1 MKILKSWLNDWID
14 LEAISTDDI
23 SEALESLGFE
33 IESRTDKTPNYKNI
47 TVGKVLE
54 IYEHPNADKV
64 RVTKV
69 DVGSK
74 TYEIVCGAWNF
85 DVGAVVPVAL
95 PKSEIKDGF
104 KIDKRDIRGVESNG
118 MICSA
123 SELDLWD
130 DHAGILKLSDET
142 KLGSD
147 FSKIYNST
155 DTLWE
160 IGVTPNR
167 GDCMSHLGI
176 ARELSNYFNLT
187 LKENSQSLKSNIES
201 VIKVNSGKIK
211 ACNSYQ
217 SIEIENF
224 TLSDSNLNI
233 RYRLS
238 SIGVRVINNVV
249 DYTNYVLHDIGQ
261 PLHAFDRDKLFG
273 TISVRFAK
281 DNENLRTLDEQE
293 RKLTSEDL
301 IITDN
306 DKPIALAGVMGGYDT
321 EVTDTTTNLL
331 IESAYFDKVS
341 IMKTSRRLNLI
352 SDASIR
358 FERGIDFNLQKQG
371 LQRFVNLFEN
381 DQEINY
387 SSIIDSSKNG
397 ISYDSISFDK
407 NEIEQILG
415 VKLDDNFIRNTL
427 IKLQIESEVS
437 DKKIKFESPSWRYD
451 LERPIDLIEELAKHY
466 GFNNFESTL
475 PIGNN
480 LNSTG
485 DYWDKRIYL
494 SEKLSSTNFYEIQ
507 TLSFTDS
514 LSNELFTPEKKSV
527 SVINPID
534 QTQENL
540 RTNLLTSLI
549 NTYKFNLESNGKSH
563 RYYEINNVYD
573 DSKHKKFK
581 MIPNQEYSLGL
592 LIPENETVEDRKGK
606 TKTNTINTLANV
618 IKSLFPSSE
627 LEHLTRPGFHK
638 NYSYLIKLDNKILGF
653 MGKLSYKIQSELE
666 LHDSLYIA
674 QINTENFN
682 FDQLKA
688 FTYKPLSAYPFIKFD
703 LSFSVPND
711 FQASDLINCIESILS
726 DNENN
731 ISIFDNFTNEKTRNL
746 GIRIVTRSYEK
757 TYTETESTEILEMI
771 VKEAESKFKIKLN
784 KKDENAT

>member
-281 DNENLRTLDEQE
+281 DKENLKTLDEQE

-415 VKLDDNFIRNTL
+415 VELDDNFIRNTL

-466 GFNNFESTL
+466 GFNNFKSTL

-485 DYWDKRIYL
+485 DYWDKRLYL

-606 TKTNTINTLANV
+606 TKTNNINTLANA
-618 IKSLFPSSE
+618 IKNLFPSSE

-771 VKEAESKFKIKLN
+771 VKEAESKFKIILN

>member
-14 LEAISTDDI
+14 IETISTDDI

-187 LKENSQSLKSNIES
+187 LKENSQTLKSNIEN

-281 DNENLRTLDEQE
+281 DNENLKTLDEQV

-415 VKLDDNFIRNTL
+415 VELDDNFIKNTL
-427 IKLQIESEVS
+427 IKLQIESEIS
-437 DKKIKFESPSWRYD
+437 DRKIKFKSPSWRYD

-549 NTYKFNLESNGKSH
+549 NTYKFNFESNGKTH

-606 TKTNTINTLANV
+606 TKTNNINTLANV
-618 IKSLFPSSE
+618 IKNLFPSSE

-688 FTYKPLSAYPFIKFD
+688 FAYKPLSAYPFIKFD

-711 FQASDLINCIESILS
+711 FQASDLINCIESTLS

>member
-281 DNENLRTLDEQE
+281 DNEKLKTLDEQE

-415 VKLDDNFIRNTL
+415 VELDDNFIRNTL
-427 IKLQIESEVS
+427 IKLQIESEIS
-437 DKKIKFESPSWRYD
+437 DKKIKFKSPSWRYD

-581 MIPNQEYSLGL
+581 IIPNQEYSLGL
-592 LIPENETVEDRKGK
+592 LIPENETVEDRKEK
-606 TKTNTINTLANV
+606 TKTNNINTLANA
-618 IKSLFPSSE
+618 IKNLFPSSE
-627 LEHLTRPGFHK
+627 LQHLTRPGFHK

-666 LHDSLYIA
+666 VNDSLYIA

>member
-33 IESRTDKTPNYKNI
+33 IESRIDKTPNYKNI

-187 LKENSQSLKSNIES
+187 LKENSQALKSNIQS

-281 DNENLRTLDEQE
+281 DNEKLKTLDEQE

-415 VKLDDNFIRNTL
+415 VDLDDNFIRNTL

-437 DKKIKFESPSWRYD
+437 DKKIKFKSPSWRYD

-485 DYWDKRIYL
+485 DYWDKRLYL

-534 QTQENL
+534 QTQEYL

-549 NTYKFNLESNGKSH
+549 KTFKFNYESNGKSH

-581 MIPNQEYSLGL
+581 IIPNQEYSLGL

-606 TKTNTINTLANV
+606 TKTNNINTLANV
-618 IKSLFPSSE
+618 IKNLFPSSE

-653 MGKLSYKIQSELE
+653 MGKLSYKIQSELD

-674 QINTENFN
+674 QINTEYFN

-746 GIRIVTRSYEK
+746 GIRIITRSYEK

>member
-14 LEAISTDDI
+14 IETISTDDI

-69 DVGSK
+69 DIGSK

-187 LKENSQSLKSNIES
+187 LKENSQTLKSNIEN

-281 DNENLRTLDEQE
+281 DNENLKTLDEQV

-387 SSIIDSSKNG
+387 SSIIDSIKNG
-397 ISYDSISFDK
+397 ISYDSISFDN
-407 NEIEQILG
+407 NEIEKILG
-415 VKLDDNFIRNTL
+415 LDLDDNFIRNTL

-437 DKKIKFESPSWRYD
+437 DKKIKFKSPSWRYD

-606 TKTNTINTLANV
+606 TKTNSINTLANV
-618 IKSLFPSSE
+618 IKNLFPSSE

-688 FTYKPLSAYPFIKFD
+688 FAYKPLSAYPFIKFD

-711 FQASDLINCIESILS
+711 FQASDLINFIESTLS

>member
-14 LEAISTDDI
+14 IETISTDDI

-187 LKENSQSLKSNIES
+187 LKENSQTLKSNIEN

-281 DNENLRTLDEQE
+281 DNENLKTLDEQV

-397 ISYDSISFDK
+397 ISYDSISFNK

-415 VKLDDNFIRNTL
+415 VELDDNFIKNTL
-427 IKLQIESEVS
+427 IKLQIESEIS
-437 DKKIKFESPSWRYD
+437 DKKIKFKSPSWRYD

-549 NTYKFNLESNGKSH
+549 NTYKFNFESNGKTH

-581 MIPNQEYSLGL
+581 IIPNQEYSLGL

-606 TKTNTINTLANV
+606 TKSNNITTLANA
-618 IKSLFPSSE
+618 IKNLFPASE

-746 GIRIVTRSYEK
+746 GIRIVTRRYEK
-757 TYTETESTEILEMI
+757 TFTETESTEILEMI

>member
-14 LEAISTDDI
+14 IETISTDDI

-281 DNENLRTLDEQE
+281 DNENLKTLDEQE

-358 FERGIDFNLQKQG
+358 FERGIDFNLQKKG

-397 ISYDSISFDK
+397 ISYDSIAFDK

-415 VKLDDNFIRNTL
+415 VELDDNFIKSTL

-437 DKKIKFESPSWRYD
+437 DKKIKFQSPSWRYD

-485 DYWDKRIYL
+485 DYWDKRLYL

-514 LSNELFTPEKKSV
+514 LSNELFTPEKNSV
-527 SVINPID
+527 IVINPID
-534 QTQENL
+534 QTQNNL

-592 LIPENETVEDRKGK
+592 LIPENETETDRKGK
-606 TKTNTINTLANV
+606 TKTNNINTLANA
-618 IKSLFPSSE
+618 IKNLFPSSE

-638 NYSYLIKLDNKILGF
+638 NYSYLVKLDNKILGF

-666 LHDSLYIA
+666 IHDSLYIA

-682 FDQLKA
+682 FDQLKT

-711 FQASDLINCIESILS
+711 FQASDLINCIESILNN
-726 DNENN
+726 NENN

-757 TYTETESTEILEMI
+757 TYTEAESTEILEMI

>member
-14 LEAISTDDI
+14 IETISTDDI

-187 LKENSQSLKSNIES
+187 LKENSQTLKSNIEN

-281 DNENLRTLDEQE
+281 DNENLKTLDEQV

-415 VKLDDNFIRNTL
+415 VELDDNFIKNTL
-427 IKLQIESEVS
+427 IKLQIESEIS
-437 DKKIKFESPSWRYD
+437 DKKIKFKSPSWRYD

-549 NTYKFNLESNGKSH
+549 NTYKFNFESNGKTH

-606 TKTNTINTLANV
+606 TKTNNINTLANV
-618 IKSLFPSSE
+618 IKNLFPSSE

-682 FDQLKA
+682 FDQLKV

>member
-14 LEAISTDDI
+14 IETISTDDI

-187 LKENSQSLKSNIES
+187 LKENSQTLKSNIEN

-281 DNENLRTLDEQE
+281 DNENLKTLDEQV

-415 VKLDDNFIRNTL
+415 VELDDNFIKNTL
-427 IKLQIESEVS
+427 IKLQIESDIS
-437 DKKIKFESPSWRYD
+437 DKKIKFKSPSWRYD

-549 NTYKFNLESNGKSH
+549 NTYKFNFESNGKTH

-592 LIPENETVEDRKGK
+592 LIPEYETVEDRKGK
-606 TKTNTINTLANV
+606 TKTNNINTLANV
-618 IKSLFPSSE
+618 IKNLFPSSE

-688 FTYKPLSAYPFIKFD
+688 FAYKPLSAYPFIKFD

-711 FQASDLINCIESILS
+711 FQASDLINCIESILT
-726 DNENN
+726 DNEIN

>member
-14 LEAISTDDI
+14 IETISTDDI

-74 TYEIVCGAWNF
+74 IYEIVCGAWNF

-187 LKENSQSLKSNIES
+187 LKENSQTLKSNIEN

-281 DNENLRTLDEQE
+281 DNENLKTLDEQV

-415 VKLDDNFIRNTL
+415 VELDDNFIKNTL
-427 IKLQIESEVS
+427 IKLQIESEIS
-437 DKKIKFESPSWRYD
+437 DKKIKFKSPSWRYD

-549 NTYKFNLESNGKSH
+549 NTYKFNFESNGKSH
-563 RYYEINNVYD
+563 RYYEINNIYD

-581 MIPNQEYSLGL
+581 IIPNQEYSLGL
-592 LIPENETVEDRKGK
+592 LMPENETVEDRKGK
-606 TKTNTINTLANV
+606 TKSNNINTLSNA
-618 IKSLFPSSE
+618 IKNLFPSSE

-688 FTYKPLSAYPFIKFD
+688 FSYKPLSAYPFIKFD

-711 FQASDLINCIESILS
+711 FQASDLINCIESIL
-726 DNENN
+726 DENENN

-757 TYTETESTEILEMI
+757 TFTETESTEILEMI

>member
-14 LEAISTDDI
+14 IETISTDDI

-74 TYEIVCGAWNF
+74 IYEIVCGAWNF
-85 DVGAVVPVAL
+85 EVGAVVPVAL

-130 DHAGILKLSDET
+130 DHAGILKLSDEI

-187 LKENSQSLKSNIES
+187 LKENSQALKSNIES

-281 DNENLRTLDEQE
+281 DKENLKTLDEQE

-415 VKLDDNFIRNTL
+415 VELDDNFIRNTL
-427 IKLQIESEVS
+427 IKLQIVSEVS
-437 DKKIKFESPSWRYD
+437 DEQIKFKSPSWRYD

-592 LIPENETVEDRKGK
+592 LIPENETVEDRKRK
-606 TKTNTINTLANV
+606 TKTNNINTLANAL
-618 IKSLFPSSE
+618 KNLFPSSE
-627 LEHLTRPGFHK
+627 LEQLTRPGFHK

-682 FDQLKA
+682 FDQLKVL
-688 FTYKPLSAYPFIKFD
+688 TYKPLSAYPFIKFD

-726 DNENN
+726 GNENN
-731 ISIFDNFTNEKTRNL
+731 ISIFDNFTNEKSRNL

>member
-14 LEAISTDDI
+14 VEAISTDDI

-281 DNENLRTLDEQE
+281 DNEKLKTLDEQE
-293 RKLTSEDL
+293 RMLTSEDL

-306 DKPIALAGVMGGYDT
+306 DTPIALAGVMGGYDT

-415 VKLDDNFIRNTL
+415 VDLDDNFIRNTL

-437 DKKIKFESPSWRYD
+437 DKKIKFKSPSWRYD

-606 TKTNTINTLANV
+606 TKTNNINTLANA
-618 IKSLFPSSE
+618 IKNLFPSSE

>member
-281 DNENLRTLDEQE
+281 DNENLKTLDEQV

-415 VKLDDNFIRNTL
+415 VELDDNFIKNTL

-437 DKKIKFESPSWRYD
+437 DKKIKFKSPSWRYD

-592 LIPENETVEDRKGK
+592 LIPENESVEDRKGK
-606 TKTNTINTLANV
+606 TKTNNINTLANV
-618 IKSLFPSSE
+618 IKNLFPSSE

>member
-14 LEAISTDDI
+14 IETISSDDI

-33 IESRTDKTPNYKNI
+33 IEARTDKSPNYKNI
-47 TVGKVLE
+47 TVGKVLD

-85 DVGAVVPVAL
+85 EVGAVVPVAL

-104 KIDKRDIRGVESNG
+104 KIDKRDIRGIESNG

-130 DHAGILKLSDET
+130 DHTGILKLSSET

-147 FSKIYNST
+147 FSEIYNST

-160 IGVTPNR
+160 ISVTPNR
-167 GDCMSHLGI
+167 GDCMSHIGI

-187 LKENSQSLKSNIES
+187 LKVNLSELESNIENI
-201 VIKVNSGKIK
+201 IKVNSGKIK

-224 TLSDSNLNI
+224 SLDDSNLTI

-238 SIGVRVINNVV
+238 SIGVRIINNVV

-281 DNENLRTLDEQE
+281 DNEILKTLDGQE
-293 RKLTSEDL
+293 RMLTTKDL
-301 IITDN
+301 IITDD

-321 EVTDTTTNLL
+321 EVTNSTINLL

-358 FERGIDFNLQKQG
+358 FERGIDFNLQTQG

-381 DQEINY
+381 DQKINY
-387 SSIIDSSKNG
+387 SSIVDSTKNL
-397 ISYDSISFDK
+397 ISYKQISFK
-407 NEIEQILG
+407 KIEIQQILG
-415 VKLDDNFIRNTL
+415 VELDDNFIRNTL
-427 IKLQIESEVS
+427 KKLQIESEVS
-437 DKKIKFESPSWRYD
+437 DEKITFKSPSWRYD
-451 LERPIDLIEELAKHY
+451 LDRPIDLIEELAKHY

-480 LNSTG
+480 LNSKG
-485 DYWDKRIYL
+485 DYWEKRLFL
-494 SEKLSSTNFYEIQ
+494 SNKLSSTNFYEIQ
-507 TLSFTDS
+507 TLSFTNS
-514 LSNELFTPEKKSV
+514 MSNELFTPEKKSV
-527 SVINPID
+527 NVINPID
-534 QTQENL
+534 KTQDNL

-549 NTYKFNLESNGKSH
+549 NTYKFNFENNGKSS

-581 MIPNQEYSLGL
+581 TIPNQEYSLGL
-592 LIPENETVEDRKGK
+592 LIPEDESVADRRSETISNNID
-606 TKTNTINTLANV
+606 TLTNT

-638 NYSYLIKLDNKILGF
+638 NYSFLIKLENKIIGF
-653 MGKLSYKIQSELE
+653 MGKLSYKIQSKLE
-666 LHDSLYIA
+666 LQNSLYIA
-674 QINTENFN
+674 QINTENFI
-682 FDQLKA
+682 FDQLNDFA
-688 FTYKPLSAYPFIKFD
+688 YKPLSTYPFIKFD
-703 LSFSVPND
+703 LSFSVPID
-711 FQASDLINCIESILS
+711 FQASDLTNFIDSILIE
-726 DNENN
+726 NENK

-746 GIRIVTRSYEK
+746 GIRIITRSYEK
-757 TYTETESTEILEMI
+757 TYTEIESKEILEMI
-771 VKEAESKFKIKLN
+771 VKESESRFKLKLN
-784 KKDENAT
+784 KRDANAT

>member
-187 LKENSQSLKSNIES
+187 LKENSQTLKSNIEN

-281 DNENLRTLDEQE
+281 DKEDLKTLDEQE

-415 VKLDDNFIRNTL
+415 VELDDNFIKNTL
-427 IKLQIESEVS
+427 IKLQIESEIS
-437 DKKIKFESPSWRYD
+437 DKKIKFKSPSWRYD

-549 NTYKFNLESNGKSH
+549 NTYKFNFESNGKTH

-606 TKTNTINTLANV
+606 TKTNNINTLANA
-618 IKSLFPSSE
+618 IKNLFPSSE

>member
-14 LEAISTDDI
+14 IETISTDDI

-130 DHAGILKLSDET
+130 DHTGILKLSDET

-187 LKENSQSLKSNIES
+187 LKENSQTLKSNIEN

-281 DNENLRTLDEQE
+281 DNENLKTLDEQV

-415 VKLDDNFIRNTL
+415 VELDDNFIKNTL
-427 IKLQIESEVS
+427 IKLQIESEIS
-437 DKKIKFESPSWRYD
+437 DRKIKFKSPSWRYD

-549 NTYKFNLESNGKSH
+549 NTYKFNFESNGKTH

-606 TKTNTINTLANV
+606 TKTNNINTLANV
-618 IKSLFPSSE
+618 IKNLFPSSE

-638 NYSYLIKLDNKILGF
+638 NYSYLIKFDNKILGF

-688 FTYKPLSAYPFIKFD
+688 FAYKPLSAYPFIKFD

-711 FQASDLINCIESILS
+711 FQASDLINCIESTLS

>member
-281 DNENLRTLDEQE
+281 DNEKLKTLDEQE
-293 RKLTSEDL
+293 RMLTSEDL

-306 DKPIALAGVMGGYDT
+306 DTPIALAGVMGGYDT

-606 TKTNTINTLANV
+606 TKTNNINTLANA
-618 IKSLFPSSE
+618 IKNLFPSSE

-682 FDQLKA
+682 LDQLKA

>member
-14 LEAISTDDI
+14 IETISTDDI

-281 DNENLRTLDEQE
+281 DKENLKTLDEQE

-514 LSNELFTPEKKSV
+514 LSNELFTPEKISV

-606 TKTNTINTLANV
+606 TKTNNINTLANV
-618 IKSLFPSSE
+618 IKNLFPSSE

-688 FTYKPLSAYPFIKFD
+688 FAYKPLSAYPFIKFD

>member
-14 LEAISTDDI
+14 IETISTDDI

-187 LKENSQSLKSNIES
+187 LKENSQTLKSNIEN

-281 DNENLRTLDEQE
+281 DNENLKTLDEQV

-407 NEIEQILG
+407 NEIEKILG
-415 VKLDDNFIRNTL
+415 VELDDNFIRNTL

-437 DKKIKFESPSWRYD
+437 DKKIKFQSPSWRYD

-466 GFNNFESTL
+466 GFNNFKSTL

-485 DYWDKRIYL
+485 DYWDKRLYL

-606 TKTNTINTLANV
+606 TKTNNINTLANV
-618 IKSLFPSSE
+618 IKNLFPSSE

-666 LHDSLYIA
+666 LNDSLYIA

-682 FDQLKA
+682 FDQLKD

-711 FQASDLINCIESILS
+711 FQASDLINSIESILS

-757 TYTETESTEILEMI
+757 TYTENESTEILEMI